1 MNIHLVGTFTWQGQI
16 RYDFRGVG
24 MNAEDAMSK
33 TSMVA
38 IV

>member
-1 MNIHLVGTFTWQGQI
+1 MSMHLVGLFTWQGQM
-16 RYDFRGVG
+16 RYDFLGVG